1 MRPNALIGPWPCA
14 ALTKGPGPES
24 SNRFPLLDQP
34 GLTDID
40 KTQRLPE
47 LREPM
52 VSERLD
58 SWKEIANY
66 LKRAESTVR
75 RWEKEGLPVHRH
87 VHKSKA
93 SVYAYPSEIDV
104 WWNDGRAKLEPTETP
119 VAGRSRR
126 AVRWAAAGL
135 ALLGV
140 GLVLNIAVMR
150 VLLVGH

>member
-1 MRPNALIGPWPCA
+1 MPSV
-14 ALTKGPGPES
+14 TKVE
-24 SNRFPLLDQP
+24 RE
-34 GLTDID
+34 
-40 KTQRLPE
+40 E
-47 LREPM
+47 LKRKRS

-58 SWKEIANY
+58 SWKEIAAY
-66 LKRAESTVR
+66 LDRDESTVR

-104 WWNDGRAKLEPTETP
+104 WWNDGRARLESIETV

-135 ALLGV
+135 VLLGV
-140 GLVLNIAVMR
+140 GLGLNIAGVR
-150 VLLVGH
+150 DRLIQTH